1 MKVKIRELAV
11 VSAVAVF
18 CFAAIAGPAGAATK
32 LDVPV
37 MYSGFEKEAGMCYLG
52 AFAMTVGA
60 MDPAITWPMVVSYSG
75 VGVSAE
81 YMPENGGFLGT
92 GLGFASMIIA
102 ADTLGTGFNL
112 GLGEG
117 GMDSEPYFP
126 PDMKFANRARECTRF
141 GSAEEALAFLKQ
153 TLDSGRAVAVHLDIK
168 PVHGDFAAVSSFWK
182 NVMPNDHIDHFMA
195 VTGYD
200 DENIY
205 LNDPTDPTSA
215 AGKLKA
221 PVDHFMKAWKDTE
234 KLRFA
239 PLGPWWMIYP
249 ADNPGPAPFEEVLAM
264 ITERGGDAP
273 EAMRSFARKPS
284 SGEEAVFLLRE
295 VAANRL
301 AFASFLNEKGYTEAA
316 KLYGESGENLAN
328 AVQKGK
334 ITGAALERSAD
345 LEEKAIEL
353 LRP

>member
-1 MKVKIRELAV
+1 MKATFRSLAATC
-11 VSAVAVF
+11 AVAVF
-18 CFAAIAGPAGAATK
+18 CFAAFAGPAEADVQ

-37 MYSGFEKEAGMCYLG
+37 LYSGFEKEAGMCYLG
-52 AFAMTVGA
+52 AFAMTVGSL
-60 MDPAITWPMVVSYSG
+60 DRSVTWPMVVAYSG

-81 YMPENGGFLGT
+81 YMTENGGFLGT

-102 ADTLGTGFNL
+102 ADTLGTGFSL

-126 PDMKFANRARECTRF
+126 PEMRFANAAREFTRF
-141 GSAEEALAFLKQ
+141 GSAGEALEFLKQ
-153 TLDSGRAVAVHLDIK
+153 ILDSGRAVTVHIDVK
-168 PVHGDFAAVSSFWK
+168 PVHGDFSAISSFWK
-182 NVMPNDHIDHFMA
+182 TVMPNDHIDHFMT

-215 AGKLKA
+215 AGKLRA
-221 PVDHFMKAWKDTE
+221 SVDHFMQAWKDTE

-249 ADNPGPAPFEEVLAM
+249 AQKPEPAPFSEVLAM
-264 ITERGGDAP
+264 ITERGGGAP

-316 KLYGESGENLAN
+316 GLYEKSGENLAG
-328 AVQKGK
+328 AAGRGK
-334 ITGAALERSAD
+334 ITGPVLEKSAD
-345 LEEKAIEL
+345 IEEKAIAL